1 MTKINYVLYYEKT
14 NNQKGFSM
22 AQNQTLVDERILRY
36 LVIDSKMVYTTALPG
51 NANSAQYIY
60 VKPGMFDAFAGIS
73 NIDFVKTIY
82 EEHGIDLKKHK
93 SHLGN
98 KEVEVLF
105 ISFQD
110 SLNLTKEQGEFLS
123 HTAPLTSRDEYA
135 RHSEIINKILQQQR
149 QSNR

>member
-1 MTKINYVLYYEKT
+1 
-14 NNQKGFSM
+14 M

-73 NIDFVKTIY
+73 NIDFVKIIY
-82 EEHGIDLKKHK
+82 AEHGINLKKHK
-93 SHLGN
+93 SHLDG

-110 SLNLTKEQGEFLS
+110 SLKLTDEQGEFLS

-135 RHSEIINKILQQQR
+135 RHSEIINKILEQR
-149 QSNR
+149 RMLKR

>member
-1 MTKINYVLYYEKT
+1 
-14 NNQKGFSM
+14 M
-22 AQNQTLVDERILRY
+22 AQNKANVDERILRY
-36 LVIDSKMVYTTALPG
+36 LVIDSKMVYTTALPS
-51 NANSAQYIY
+51 NANNAQYIY
-60 VKPGMFDAFAGIS
+60 VKPGLFDAFAGIS

-82 EEHGIDLKKHK
+82 AEHGIDLKKHK
-93 SHLGN
+93 SHLDN

-110 SLNLTKEQGEFLS
+110 LLKLTYEQSEFLS
-123 HTAPLTSRDEYA
+123 RTAPLTSRDEYA